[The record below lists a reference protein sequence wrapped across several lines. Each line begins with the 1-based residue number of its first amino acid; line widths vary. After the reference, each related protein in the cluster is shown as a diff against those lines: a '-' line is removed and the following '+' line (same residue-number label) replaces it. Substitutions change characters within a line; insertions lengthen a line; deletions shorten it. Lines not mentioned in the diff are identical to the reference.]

1 MLPVFKFC
9 IVHLLSLILNHI
21 EGRSAGVAM
30 PLFSCPDSPGIG
42 IQITR
47 LLPLGPSGHC
57 LPVSK

>member
-21 EGRSAGVAM
+21 EGRSAGVAL

-42 IQITR
+42 FQITR